1 MNTLSKNSDY
11 INLEIQNVRHQLQEL
26 IKSKEGNLLDSKV
39 LDLSEYL
46 DSLVVKYA
54 NDKE

>member
-1 MNTLSKNSDY
+1 MSKNSDY